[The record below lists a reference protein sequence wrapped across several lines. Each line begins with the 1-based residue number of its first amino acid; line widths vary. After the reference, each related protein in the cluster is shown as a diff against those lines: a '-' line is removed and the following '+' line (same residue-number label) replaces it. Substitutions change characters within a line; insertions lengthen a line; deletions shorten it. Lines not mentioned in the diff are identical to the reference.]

1 LAEFSNPNLQ
11 GQSGGGSG
19 GGDSRGLMAFT
30 LLFLVVL
37 LGYQYFFKPPQR
49 PTTPPPASPMQSQTP
64 TTPPAATPAAIQPA
78 APQLTAGS
86 VKAPAAAPSIA
97 ASVVAET
104 TVENENYKI
113 VFTNQ
118 GAQVKS
124 WVLKKYFDTAGKPLD
139 MVQPQASAYFGLPL
153 SLFTYEPALTTQLNQ
168 ALYQVTAIGAQPTVT
183 GQPPQRPGPVA
194 GDPGHVEVPATSA
207 ITFHYA
213 ANGLDVVKT
222 FRFDSSYV
230 LTVETDVKRNGVPV
244 PALIQWPAG
253 LGDMEEFLP
262 SSSTRSSIRTSAL
275 SQFDWS
281 LNGKQDSEAV
291 AKISNN
297 ATLDLPYSYAAVT
310 DLYFTAAFL
319 PDTPDRATLVTL
331 HNTIDLPS
339 VLSDPNSE
347 KKPAHVLGLAMGD
360 TSGSTRLRL
369 YAGPKAMDLLTSI
382 HATGADGKPTG
393 QSLEPLIQYG
403 WLTVIA
409 KPLYLALRFLVEHG
423 VNNWGWS
430 IIIITVIFNLVL
442 LPTRVMMMKSSLKMM
457 RIQPK
462 VEAIKQRYANLKATD
477 PKKAEMNAEMMELY
491 KVEGVNMYGSCL
503 PMLIQMPLFFAYFRL
518 LQNTVELRQAHWY
531 WLSDLSAPDPLHILP
546 ILIIITMFLTQF
558 ITPSP
563 GMDANQRRMMA
574 IMMPAVFGF
583 MLWTYA
589 SGLSLYWGTGNI
601 INLAI
606 QISINQSHIGKEMS
620 AIAAKRAAKKSG
632 VNPKTIQGKR

>member
-1 LAEFSNPNLQ
+1 MAEFSNPNLQ

-19 GGDSRGLMAFT
+19 GGGDMRGLMAFT

-37 LGYQYFFKPPQR
+37 LGYQYFFKPQQP
-49 PTTPPPASPMQSQTP
+49 PPPPPAAQSQSKPPNQPQP
-64 TTPPAATPAAIQPA
+64 TLPAAGAAVQPRLASAPVPAVSPSVA
-78 APQLTAGS
+78 AT
-86 VKAPAAAPSIA
+86 
-97 ASVVAET
+97 VVTTT
-104 TVENENYKI
+104 TVENENYRI

-168 ALYQVTAIGAQPTVT
+168 ALYQVTATGAQPTVT
-183 GQPPQRPGPVA
+183 
-194 GDPGHVEVPATSA
+194 GHVEVPATSA
-207 ITFHYA
+207 LTFHYA

-222 FRFDSSYV
+222 FRFDASYV
-230 LTVETDVKRNGVPV
+230 VTVDAEVKRNGAPV
-244 PALIQWPAG
+244 RALIQWPAG

-531 WLSDLSAPDPLHILP
+531 WLSDLSSPDPLHILP

-620 AIAAKRAAKKSG
+620 AIAAKRAAKKAG
-632 VNPKTIQGKR
+632 VNPRTIQGKR

>member
-11 GQSGGGSG
+11 GQSGGSG
-19 GGDSRGLMAFT
+19 GGGGDMRGMMAFT

-37 LGYQYFFKPPQR
+37 LGYQYFFKPQQP
-49 PTTPPPASPMQSQTP
+49 PPPPPAAQTQSQTP
-64 TTPPAATPAAIQPA
+64 PAPQPASPAALPVQPA
-78 APQLTAGS
+78 APQL
-86 VKAPAAAPSIA
+86 KAAPVLAVSPTIA
-97 ASVVAET
+97 AQLETTT

-113 VFTNQ
+113 VFTNR

-139 MVQPQASAYFGLPL
+139 MVQPQASAYFGFPL
-153 SLFTYEPALTTQLNQ
+153 SLFTYEPALNEELNKK
-168 ALYQVTAIGAQPTVT
+168 ALYQVTATGAQPSVT
-183 GQPPQRPGPVA
+183 
-194 GDPGHVEVPATSA
+194 GHVEVPATSA
-207 ITFHYA
+207 LTFHYA

-230 LTVETDVKRNGVPV
+230 LTVEAVVKRNGAPV
-244 PALIQWPAG
+244 RALLQWPAG

-262 SSSTRSSIRTSAL
+262 SSSTRSAVPTSAA

-291 AKISNN
+291 AKIGNN

-310 DLYFTAAFL
+310 DLYFVAAFL
-319 PDTPDRATLVTL
+319 PDAPDRATLVTL
-331 HNTIDLPS
+331 HNTIDLPRN
-339 VLSDPNSE
+339 LSDPNSE

-360 TSGSTRLRL
+360 TSGLTRLRL

-423 VNNWGWS
+423 VNNWGWA
-430 IIIITVIFNLVL
+430 IIIVTVIFNLVL
-442 LPTRVMMMKSSLKMM
+442 LPTRVLMMKSSLKMM

-462 VEAIKQRYANLKATD
+462 VEAIKQRYAHLKTTD
-477 PKKAEMNAEMMELY
+477 PKRADMNAEMMELY

-531 WLSDLSAPDPLHILP
+531 WLSDLSSPDPLHILP

-563 GMDANQRRMMA
+563 GMDATQRRMLA
-574 IMMPAVFGF
+574 FMMPAMFGF

-620 AIAAKRAAKKSG
+620 AIAAKRAAKKTG
-632 VNPKTIQGKR
+632 VNPRTIQGKR